1 MRRFITKEDVY
12 ALAQRGEQ
20 ELRLEEGAHV
30 TDIAQETADH
40 LGVKLVRGAAV
51 ATPAPVQEIPSAK
64 GSRRIPLQGQS
75 RPSVMPGPASK
86 VEGVVP
92 TVTSSPFTDEEL
104 HSWRKEFPSLE
115 ATIHLANCSQ
125 GAQSRT
131 VSAAVDNYMD
141 NWLRAGAD
149 WDYWVEEVNAAKAE
163 FARLIGAEPGE
174 VAVVS
179 SVSEAVSTVASA
191 LDYTSKRRRVLL
203 TEAEFP
209 TVGHVWLAHQKY
221 GAQVDYVPVRGGK
234 LHLEDYR
241 PRLDDRTALVSVTHV
256 YYQNGFKQDL
266 KAVTDLVHEHGSM
279 ILVDAYQGAG
289 TCPLNVKE
297 LGVDIF
303 TTGNLKYLLGIPGI
317 AFMYVRPEIIPAL
330 HPAATGWFGQQNPFA
345 FRVKELDYAHEAR
358 RMEGGTPPVTAAFAA
373 RAGMEFINQ
382 VGLDRIGQH
391 IDYLSYHCLNEA
403 LARNLKVVSPLD
415 VREKGATTAIEVPG
429 DSHAVEVALK
439 ARQVV
444 CSARGT
450 VIRVAPHFFN
460 TTGEID
466 TALDEL
472 VAVLKNS
479 AGALA

>member
-1 MRRFITKEDVY
+1 MRRFITNEDIH

-20 ELRLEEGAHV
+20 ELKVEEGARV
-30 TDIAQETADH
+30 TDVARETADR
-40 LGVKLVRGAAV
+40 LGIKLVIGNDA
-51 ATPAPVQEIPSAK
+51 ATPRPEAPVASSSP
-64 GSRRIPLQGQS
+64 RRIALA
-75 RPSVMPGPASK
+75 RPSKSEPSRGPSRLA
-86 VEGVVP
+86 EGIMP
-92 TVTSSPFTDEEL
+92 TVTRSPFSEEEL
-104 HSWRKEFPSLE
+104 KTWRKEFPGLE

-131 VSAAVDNYMD
+131 VSSALDNYMD
-141 NWLRAGAD
+141 NWLQKGAD
-149 WDYWVEEVNAAKAE
+149 WDYWVEEVNASKAE
-163 FARLIGAEPGE
+163 FARLIGAKPEE

-191 LDYTSKRRRVLL
+191 LDYSRERRRVLL

-221 GAQVDYVPVRGGK
+221 GAQVDYVPVRDGK
-234 LHLEDYR
+234 LHIEDYR
-241 PRLDDRTALVSVTHV
+241 PRIDERTALVSVTHV

-266 KAVTDLVHEHGSM
+266 KAITDVVHQSGSM

-289 TCPLNVKE
+289 TCPLDVKE

-317 AFMYVRPEIIPAL
+317 AFMYVRPEIVPSL

-345 FRVKELDYAHEAR
+345 FRVKELDYAHGAR

-382 VGLDRIGQH
+382 VGLEPIGQH
-391 IDYLSYHCLNEA
+391 IDYLSYHCLQQA

-415 VREKGATTAIEVPG
+415 VSQKGATTAIEVPG

-444 CSARGT
+444 CSARGP
-450 VIRVAPHFFN
+450 VIRIAPHFFN
-460 TTGEID
+460 TSGEIEV
-466 TALDEL
+466 ALDEL
-472 VAVLKNS
+472 VAVLNNS
-479 AGALA
+479 VGALA